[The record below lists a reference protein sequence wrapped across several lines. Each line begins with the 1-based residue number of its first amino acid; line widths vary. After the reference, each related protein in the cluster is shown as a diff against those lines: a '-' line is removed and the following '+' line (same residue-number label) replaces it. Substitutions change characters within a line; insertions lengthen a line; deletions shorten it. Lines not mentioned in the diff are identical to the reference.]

1 MINLNSFEE
10 YIEILERD
18 EGKAIPEFLFE
29 ILEDVYKRDQEQ
41 FKIIFQRNYKK
52 ELVELAKKEDYKN

>member
-52 ELVELAKKEDYKN
+52 ELVELAKTEDYKN